1 MAKRAKS
8 VDSDV
13 FLNPTINDPSEVEKT
28 SENEKESVEKSFSKE
43 MYGRTT
49 VLVIDEGILTELSW

>member
-8 VDSDV
+8 VDSEV
-13 FLNPTINDPSEVEKT
+13 FINPTINDSSEVEKT
-28 SENEKESVEKSFSKE
+28 SQNEKESVEKSFSKE